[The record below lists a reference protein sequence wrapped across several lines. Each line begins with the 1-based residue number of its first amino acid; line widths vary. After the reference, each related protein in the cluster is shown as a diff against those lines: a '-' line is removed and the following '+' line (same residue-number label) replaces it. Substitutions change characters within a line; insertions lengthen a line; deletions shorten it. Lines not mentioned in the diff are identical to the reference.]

1 MINMS
6 NGRESVSCWKMLEM
20 LSNSWGCHSVAPF
33 ASVCMCVCVHWLF
46 VNPCLGP

>member
-20 LSNSWGCHSVAPF
+20 PQRTAEIGRAHV
-33 ASVCMCVCVHWLF
+33 
-46 VNPCLGP
+46 